1 VQDLV
6 DKHIQSAS
14 TTRKT
19 LWGNPFSIECGEVE
33 PKVTSAGPDK
43 QLNTEDDIS

>member
-6 DKHIQSAS
+6 DKHVQSAS
-14 TTRKT
+14 TTSKDP
-19 LWGNPFSIECGEVE
+19 WGTPFEIECGDVE
-33 PKVTSAGPDK
+33 PTVKSAGPDK